1 MAEFTNQK
9 YNVAFDSRLQWNE
22 VLGHWLEDIRLNRI
36 QGQYQAWHRSIWGL
50 FDMGR
55 TFIPE
60 EKEKDILATMDQA
73 QKLIWRFESSANIKD
88 LKTMSARKIV
98 AYEIE
103 RTLSTAQVAV
113 TRAMAAKGMIS
124 PLKVPLEEWQDND
137 IAEDMGL

>member
-1 MAEFTNQK
+1 MAEFSNKT

-50 FDMGR
+50 LDMGR

-60 EKEKDILATMDQA
+60 EKEKLILESLEKSQR
-73 QKLIWRFESSANIKD
+73 LIWRYES
-88 LKTMSARKIV
+88 TMRFNDMKSQGARKKI

-103 RTLSTAQVAV
+103 KTLSEAQVYV
-113 TRAMAAKGMIS
+113 TRQMAAKGMIS
-124 PLKVPLEEWQDND
+124 PLKVPLEEWND
-137 IAEDMGL
+137 QEIADGMGL